1 MPNLYVLLTR
11 SPTLVSKTVHLFT
24 GDAYTHASI
33 AYDDA
38 LSTLCSFT
46 RRYPAFPLPAG
57 LAHEN
62 TPGSYLRLH
71 PYMQCVLLRLEATD
85 EVYGAV
91 RRKIEEMLAEK
102 EKYRF
107 SIGGLFRCR
116 MGLESKLNT
125 RYFCSYFV
133 AYVLET
139 CGAATLPRSPSL
151 MRPQDFLALP
161 GLERVYEGR
170 MAGLLHRRSRPN
182 STKR

>member
-1 MPNLYVLLTR
+1 MPYIYVLLTR

-38 LSTLCSFT
+38 LKTLCSFT
-46 RRYPAFPLPAG
+46 RRYPGFPLPAG
-57 LAHEN
+57 LAPEN
-62 TPGSYLRLH
+62 TPGSYLTLH
-71 PYMQCVLLRLEATD
+71 PYMQCTLLRLQAAD

-91 RRKIEEMLAEK
+91 RRQIEEMLAEK

-116 MGLESKLNT
+116 MGVESKLNY

-139 CGAATLPRSPSL
+139 CGALTLPRAPSL
-151 MRPQDFLALP
+151 TRPQDFLALP
-161 GLERVYEGR
+161 GFERVYEGR
-170 MAGLLHRRSRPN
+170 MAGLLRRSARLD

>member
-102 EKYRF
+102 E
-107 SIGGLFRCR
+107 
-116 MGLESKLNT
+116 NT
-125 RYFCSYFV
+125 VFPSAGCS
-133 AYVLET
+133 
-139 CGAATLPRSPSL
+139 AA
-151 MRPQDFLALP
+151 
-161 GLERVYEGR
+161 G
-170 MAGLLHRRSRPN
+170 
-182 STKR
+182 